1 MNYPFAMLFHIEL
14 AYYSDQEHQIDD
26 GEATRTEFKF
36 TQLLSTVWKK
46 ADDLA

>member
-1 MNYPFAMLFHIEL
+1 MRFHIEL

-36 TQLLSTVWKK
+36 TQLLRTVWKK